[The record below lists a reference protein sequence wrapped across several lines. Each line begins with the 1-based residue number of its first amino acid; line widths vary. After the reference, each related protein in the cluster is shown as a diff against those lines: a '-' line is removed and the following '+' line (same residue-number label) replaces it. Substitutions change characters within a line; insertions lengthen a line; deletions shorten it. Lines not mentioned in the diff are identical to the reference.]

1 MAVNNQK
8 HILFI
13 LVVVMVLSVHTQ
25 SDRKYCDEEVHCDG
39 HGICIVD
46 EDLDL
51 NRCHCDEGYITTGGE
66 YAEIQ
71 CDYKQKDQLTAF
83 LLHFFLGQFG
93 AGRFYVGDIGYGV
106 DQLLYS
112 VLTFLFGIC
121 IPPVLACCC
130 GVEIWW

>member
-83 LLHFFLGQFG
+83 LLHFFLGVTVIFDQF
-93 AGRFYVGDIGYGV
+93 ITTCETENIK
-106 DQLLYS
+106 LYRIRPIWS
-112 VLTFLFGIC
+112 RTIL
-121 IPPVLACCC
+121 C
-130 GVEIWW
+130 G